1 MEVHLKHKETD
12 KVYIF
17 DTVKDAGEFI
27 GVSGPYVSRIM
38 HGNANNTTDYLF
50 ATKGRLDT
58 VERFKKKGRKLPIP
72 IWVQRKNVVTKLFFT
87 NLKNKAK
94 SLVRVRVRCWL
105 QKKLQ
110 GGSKTAGAT

>member
-1 MEVHLKHKETD
+1 MVDMEVHLKHKETD

-38 HGNANNTTDYLF
+38 HGNANNTTEYLF

-72 IWVQRKNVVTKLFFT
+72 IWV
-87 NLKNKAK
+87 
-94 SLVRVRVRCWL
+94 
-105 QKKLQ
+105 
-110 GGSKTAGAT
+110 